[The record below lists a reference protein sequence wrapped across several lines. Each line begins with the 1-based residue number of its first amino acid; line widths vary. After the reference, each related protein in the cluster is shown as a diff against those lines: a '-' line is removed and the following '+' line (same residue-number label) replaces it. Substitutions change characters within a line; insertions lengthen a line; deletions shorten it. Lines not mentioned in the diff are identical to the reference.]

1 MPKPENPLEDLPLP
15 PGASLED
22 FKASLE
28 AVVSTNPQ
36 ERLEQLSHF
45 VEELQKQLAQDT
57 PRSPLAEDLAQQLS
71 GQENEA

>member
-45 VEELQKQLAQDT
+45 VEELQKQLAQD
-57 PRSPLAEDLAQQLS
+57 SPQAEDPTQEEN
-71 GQENEA
+71 GQENRA

>member
-45 VEELQKQLAQDT
+45 VEELQKQLAQD
-57 PRSPLAEDLAQQLS
+57 SPQAEDPTQEEN
-71 GQENEA
+71 GQENHA